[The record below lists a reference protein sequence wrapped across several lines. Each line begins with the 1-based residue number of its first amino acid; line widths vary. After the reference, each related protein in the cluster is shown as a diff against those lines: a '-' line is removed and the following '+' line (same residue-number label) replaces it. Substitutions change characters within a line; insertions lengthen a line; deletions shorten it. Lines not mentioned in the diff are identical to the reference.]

1 MRNENTKS
9 VTEKLLVFISDSGDD
24 HYAANC
30 SLKDLGRLTST
41 QLGPE
46 GIWQFAYCPQ
56 AHVTTISS
64 ERFTAPN
71 SDTAQS
77 FSQPPPKS
85 KRPLNEWPPDSNIGD
100 RIEPSSLPFN
110 LIIRTMTMNKIKQDM

>member
-1 MRNENTKS
+1 M
-9 VTEKLLVFISDSGDD
+9 
-24 HYAANC
+24 
-30 SLKDLGRLTST
+30 
-41 QLGPE
+41 
-46 GIWQFAYCPQ
+46 
-56 AHVTTISS
+56 ISS

-71 SDTAQS
+71 SDPAQS

-85 KRPLNEWPPDSNIGD
+85 KRPLNEGPTDSNIGD